1 MRTET
6 IELREYETV
15 LVNDELVLLVDD
27 SFWTELAVTATR
39 HPKDVGWRLK
49 ADALSGIARYRSK
62 DIDLT
67 VIIEP
72 KLAGADVLFLAEHA
86 YGQRGEVLRLP
97 KGAKVGVDNAYSDPI
112 AALLIWYVN
121 TVADFATRWLRRSYR
136 SRELILSGQVRGRF
150 LVSKY
155 MTQSLATGRNAEVPC
170 VITERTIDTANNR
183 LLKAGLR
190 EVAKLS
196 SSLAVSAARKAVKT
210 AVNAALPM
218 FAGVSDTTIGPNE
231 LRATSTR
238 GPERHYASILQT
250 TADLLG
256 GRQLGAQ
263 TGTHQVSCFMWA
275 MPALFQEALRG
286 ILEASDNFT
295 VDKSKRPSAAI
306 YDGFAKRLT
315 SSKIDPDYVLRGA
328 NGVML
333 FDAKYKE
340 SLRIPSSTEDDF
352 LISGN
357 SGPKI
362 RVSRGDI
369 YQMAAY
375 RQQPLWLDADCALV
389 YPIVLPKGHAL
400 PEPYE
405 VRGIG
410 AVIRLHFMDVGP
422 HARENLA
429 SFRERINPSAAQ
441 ASKSWS
447 GDGHDITNGPLSTT

>member
-1 MRTET
+1 MRIET
-6 IELREYETV
+6 LRLQEYETA
-15 LVNDELVLLVDD
+15 LVDDELVQLVDEA
-27 SFWTELAVTATR
+27 FWTELAITATR
-39 HPKDVGWRLK
+39 LPKDVSWRLK

-67 VIIEP
+67 VVIEP
-72 KLAGADVLFLAEHA
+72 KLSGADVLFLAEHA

-97 KGAKVGVDNAYSDPI
+97 KGAKVGIDNAYSDPI
-112 AALLIWYVN
+112 AALLIWYVD

-136 SRELILSGQVRGRF
+136 TREILLSGHVRGRF

-155 MTQSLATGRNAEVPC
+155 MTQSLATGRNVEVPC
-170 VITERTIDTANNR
+170 VVTERTIDTANNR
-183 LLKAGLR
+183 ILKAGLR

-196 SSLAVSAARKAVKT
+196 SALAIPAARKAVKT

-218 FAGVSDTTIGPNE
+218 FAGVSDTTIGPSE

-250 TADLLG
+250 TSDLLG

-263 TGTHQVSCFMWA
+263 TGTHQVSSFLWA

-286 ILEASDNFT
+286 ILAASEDFT

-306 YDGFAKRLT
+306 YDGSAKRLT
-315 SSKIDPDYVLRGA
+315 SSKIDPDYVLRGT

-340 SLRIPSSTEDDF
+340 SLRIPSSEDDS
-352 LISGN
+352 LIIGN
-357 SGPKI
+357 DGPKI

-375 RQQPLWLDADCALV
+375 RQQPLWLGAETALV
-389 YPIVLPKGHAL
+389 YPVVLRKGQAL

-410 AVIRLHFMDVGP
+410 AAIRLHFMDIGP
-422 HARENLA
+422 NARENLA
-429 SFRERINPSAAQ
+429 SFRQNITPAATQ
-441 ASKSWS
+441 VGIK
-447 GDGHDITNGPLSTT
+447 